1 MPPDSSTPLWWL
13 IVSGAFYFL
22 GTLTFLALIYAL
34 FAIKSRVDRFFK
46 KVEGIV
52 DPAGEKVNRI
62 LDRAEKTV
70 DTVATRVDRVTEEAE
85 ATARR
90 LAERVDYVTGRYE
103 SIVLQPANQ
112 FSSIVAGL
120 QGAWEKFR
128 GRRAPRKDAGDS
140 EPDAAE

>member
-1 MPPDSSTPLWWL
+1 MPPDSSTPMWWL
-13 IVSGAFYFL
+13 IFSGAFYLL
-22 GTLTFLALIYAL
+22 GTLTFLALIFAF

-52 DPAGEKVNRI
+52 EPAGEKVNRI

-70 DTVATRVDRVTEEAE
+70 DTVATRVDKVTEQAE

-90 LAERVDYVTGRYE
+90 VAERVDYVTGRYE

-112 FSSIVAGL
+112 FASVVAGL
-120 QGAWEKFR
+120 QGAWERFR

-140 EPDAAE
+140 EPDTPA